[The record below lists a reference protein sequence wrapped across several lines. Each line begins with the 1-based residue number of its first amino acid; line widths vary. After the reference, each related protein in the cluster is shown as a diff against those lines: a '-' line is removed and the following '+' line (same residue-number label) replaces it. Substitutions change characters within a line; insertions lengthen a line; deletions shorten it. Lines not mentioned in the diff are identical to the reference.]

1 MFFFKKKDKETDE
14 KIKDMKEENV
24 KEVKKVIK
32 EKAYLKCR
40 CGKVFGKNG
49 VSMRRNPNGEGYL
62 CTECVINKILK

>member
-40 CGKVFGKNG
+40 CGKVFGKKG
-49 VSMRRNPNGEGYL
+49 G
-62 CTECVINKILK
+62 I